1 MARFF
6 IDHPVFAW
14 VIAILITLGGVLSIT
29 RLPIEAYPD
38 IAPPQV
44 SVSATYPGADSE
56 TVERTVTQVIEQ
68 NLTGLDHLL
77 YFTSTSNN
85 LGSSNITLTFEP
97 GTNPDIA
104 AVQTQARVQ
113 LAEPRLPAEVNQQG
127 IYVFKQSAGNVMVV
141 ALRST
146 DGRYDSWALNN
157 IMASQVVDQI
167 ERVDGVATANQFGSE
182 YAMRIWLDPDKLHAY
197 GLSATQVLDAVR
209 NQNLQV
215 AAGSIGAMPAVPGQ
229 MLSVPVTTQGRF
241 TSPEQ
246 FENIIVRAD
255 VNGTAVR
262 VRDVAKVELAPYQF
276 GHDLRIDGTPIAGM
290 GINVLPGADSLAV
303 ERAVKARM
311 RQLEASFP
319 PGVSWFVPF
328 DQTQFITISIKEVGY
343 TLAGAVVLVFVTML
357 VFLQSFRAT
366 IIPTLVMPVALM
378 GAFIGMYVAGFSINT
393 LSLFGVAL
401 AIGIVVDDAI
411 VVIESVERIMR
422 EENLS
427 PREATRKAMGQITGA
442 IVAITL
448 VLAAVFVPSALQ
460 TGSVGAIYRQ
470 FALTIAISMLF
481 SAFLALSLTPALCA
495 SLLRPAHL
503 KPNFFFRAFN
513 RAYERSLAAYRR
525 RITVSVRH
533 APRWM
538 IAFATLIAL
547 GVFLFT
553 RLPGGFLP
561 EEDQGY
567 AYIIV
572 QTPPGATLARTM
584 DVLLRVGRILH
595 ENPAVDIVMQVAGF
609 SFIGQGENVG
619 LGFVRLKPWSE
630 RSQTADQFIR
640 WANSTLGKRI
650 RDAEVYAVNLPTVRS
665 LGNFGG
671 FDFYLEDRTGLG
683 PEALV
688 RAQQTLTS
696 HADESPVLTNVRAS
710 QLADAPR
717 VRLHVDRVQA
727 EAMGLS
733 VNDIYTAIQLMLAP
747 VYANDFFYQGRVMRV
762 LLQAD
767 APYRMSPAALN
778 HFYVPST
785 LPASAAAS
793 LSASAAGSAASA
805 SASLSDAPPPSSAV
819 GTLGAVPP
827 PPFTSSGSPTTPSI
841 PTMIP
846 LSSVVHASWD
856 VASPSLT
863 RYDGYSAIEI
873 TGSNSP
879 GHSSGQAMQEMQR
892 LVAQYLP
899 NGIGF
904 DWAGQSLQEIVSGQQ
919 APMLFALSILVVYLA
934 LAALYESWAIPLAVI
949 LVVPIGV
956 LGAIIAAE
964 LRGLPN
970 DVFFKVGLITII
982 GLAAKNAILI
992 VEFAV
997 TEHASGKTLHAAVVE
1012 AARLRFRPI
1021 LMTSFAF
1028 ILGVMPL
1035 VVSTGAC
1042 ANARHAIGTGGVGGM
1057 LSAALLGILF
1067 VPVFYVV
1074 VRRLMGDP
1082 LDGPQRARGE
1092 PIPAPMPAG
1101 NE

>member
-44 SVSATYPGADSE
+44 SISATYPGADSQ

-85 LGSSNITLTFEP
+85 LGNSNITLTFEP

-113 LAEPRLPAEVNQQG
+113 LAEPRLPAEVNAQG
-127 IYVFKQSAGNVMVV
+127 ISVFKQSAGNVMVV

-215 AAGSIGAMPAVPGQ
+215 AAGSIGAMPSVPGQ
-229 MLSVPVTTQGRF
+229 LLSVPVTTQGRF

-246 FENIIVRAD
+246 FENIIVRAAE
-255 VNGTAVR
+255 NGTTVR
-262 VRDVAKVELAPYQF
+262 IKDVAKVELAPYQF
-276 GHDLRIDGTPIAGM
+276 GHDLRIDNVPIAGM
-290 GINVLPGADSLAV
+290 GINVLPGADALAV

-311 RQLEASFP
+311 TQLQSTFP

-328 DQTQFITISIKEVGY
+328 DQTQFITISIAEVAY
-343 TLAGAVVLVFVTML
+343 TLAGAVFLVFVTML

-378 GAFIGMYVAGFSINT
+378 GAFIGMYIAGFSINT

-481 SAFLALSLTPALCA
+481 SAFLALSFTPALCA
-495 SLLRPAHL
+495 SLLRPTHMR
-503 KPNFFFRAFN
+503 PNVFFRAFN
-513 RAYERSLAAYRR
+513 RAYERSLAAYMR

-538 IAFATLIAL
+538 IAFVVLIAA

-567 AYIIV
+567 AYVIV
-572 QTPPGATLARTM
+572 QTPPGATLERTM
-584 DVLLRVGRILH
+584 DVLLRVGKILH
-595 ENPAVDIVMQVAGF
+595 EDPAVDIVMQVAGF

-619 LGFVRLKPWSE
+619 LGFVRLKPWSK
-630 RSQTADQFIR
+630 RSQTADEFIR
-640 WANSTLGKRI
+640 WANRTLGKRI

-683 PEALV
+683 HEALV
-688 RAQQTLTS
+688 RAQQTLI
-696 HADESPVLTNVRAS
+696 ARAGESPILTNVRAS

-727 EAMGLS
+727 QAMGLS
-733 VNDIYTAIQLMLAP
+733 ANDIYTAIQLMLAP

-762 LLQAD
+762 LLQAA
-767 APYRMSPAALN
+767 APYRMSPDALS

-785 LPASAAAS
+785 LPASATAA
-793 LSASAAGSAASA
+793 AVAA
-805 SASLSDAPPPSSAV
+805 
-819 GTLGAVPP
+819 
-827 PPFTSSGSPTTPSI
+827 SGSPTSPAASGGAGAMALQPFSSSGSAATPSI
-841 PTMIP
+841 PNMIP

-856 VASPSLT
+856 VGSPSLT

-873 TGSNSP
+873 TGSNAP
-879 GHSSGQAMQEMQR
+879 GASSGQAMQEMQR
-892 LVAQYLP
+892 LVRQYLP

-956 LGAIIAAE
+956 LGAIVAAE

-1012 AARLRFRPI
+1012 GARLRFRPI

-1035 VVSTGAC
+1035 VVSTGAG
-1042 ANARHAIGTGGVGGM
+1042 ANARHAIGTGVVGGM